1 MKIFKVGDSKS
12 AICEHCGSV
21 QSATFRLRDVALSD
35 GSGVVKKVLVGVCD
49 ECDQVCLLPHQS
61 TPAVKKQLEA
71 QRKAVE
77 IRLPAHMLD
86 IISLAAFELGGSSDF
101 VPNLMKYYIHKL
113 AHDPEVASILPA
125 LLDSELTAGK
135 AEKRLSLKGRQITDD
150 IDRLKAATGIANTT
164 DLIKSVI
171 LLINKD
177 VLTEKQPRS
186 IQNLKDVFAAVA

>member
-1 MKIFKVGDSKS
+1 MTV
-12 AICEHCGSV
+12 E
-21 QSATFRLRDVALSD
+21 DVAAIISRA
-35 GSGVVKKVLVGVCD
+35 KVLVGVCD

-61 TPAVKKQLEA
+61 TPAVQKQMEA

-113 AHDPEVASILPA
+113 AHDPEVASSLPA
-125 LLDSELTAGK
+125 LLDGELTAGK
-135 AEKRLSLKGRQITDD
+135 AEKRLSLKGGQITDD
-150 IDRLKAATGIANTT
+150 IDRLKATTGIVNTT